1 MQLIEIIL
9 NIYSKRIETFLITFK
24 STTLKYKFPIN
35 LMFEIVLKLTEIKTF
50 VWILLILKH
59 LILISNVGTWIR
71 GLVFD
76 PSIKVIPL
84 G

>member
-35 LMFEIVLKLTEIKTF
+35 LMFEIVFSADIASLKTLDLDIQCG
-50 VWILLILKH
+50 H
-59 LILISNVGTWIR
+59 LN
-71 GLVFD
+71 
-76 PSIKVIPL
+76 
-84 G
+84 

>member
-59 LILISNVGTWIR
+59 LILISNVGT
-71 GLVFD
+71 
-76 PSIKVIPL
+76 
-84 G
+84 